1 MRDVTFAIVM
11 AVGILALCLTI
22 AQGLIG
28 IQDAHAQLHNA
39 YWPFSVETAVHDR

>member
-11 AVGILALCLTI
+11 AIGILALCLTI

-28 IQDAHAQLHNA
+28 IQDAHGQLHNP
-39 YWPFSVETAVHDR
+39 YWPFTVETQVRDR